1 MIHLWTLPLASPLHL
16 VTSTF
21 SANLRDDGMRIC
33 ERPWSSTLGLDPG
46 PGGIPSK
53 GLQRWKCLGSSCL
66 LLVTNHSSHNGFR
79 NNCAVPHN
87 SGGWCVFALLVSCR
101 LTCGGGGGVL
111 SSAGGPGGLGGPRW
125 PHCRVCWLVLAVREA
140 PPLSPSTRMGG
151 VTAHPPF
158 DLIGFLTWGS
168 WHFKRQ
174 RQKLCHFLSLWP

>member
-1 MIHLWTLPLASPLHL
+1 MPGFQLPAVGDKPLQSQWLQEQLCCSSQFWGLVRVCSAGFMQAHL
-16 VTSTF
+16 
-21 SANLRDDGMRIC
+21 R
-33 ERPWSSTLGLDPG
+33 
-46 PGGIPSK
+46 
-53 GLQRWKCLGSSCL
+53 
-66 LLVTNHSSHNGFR
+66 
-79 NNCAVPHN
+79 
-87 SGGWCVFALLVSCR
+87 
-101 LTCGGGGGVL
+101 GGGGVL

-158 DLIGFLTWGS
+158 DLIDFLTWGS